1 MVRGAG
7 LSPQHGLPVPPLSS
21 APRGGRGTLC
31 LQDEDGELSGVT
43 SLVLPWNR
51 TWGTSKHFSLQK
63 RAGPS
68 LPSTSGRQ
76 AGPVT
81 AGTRGPR
88 LNSVPGPAPQLPAI
102 SGQLLQPQVPGN
114 SPEPYKKQQARRQQ
128 HSGLLREKHNG
139 SEDARAS
146 EFTRVPKP
154 GARIRASYKG
164 DAKQPPHSIPVTSR
178 LTGAAFHAAALRGN
192 LIHFLIRRQLP
203 PAQRSQM
210 GGGGKSP
217 PCYTPKPRP
226 GGLTRVLPGGASIAG
241 RESSNLAL
249 NLQEGSPGP
258 VAKSSPWR
266 KQPVPL
272 RSRRAVCTKL
282 SQDAPERPKPPETQ
296 AGGGQGVRAPSR
308 APGTVPAAQGPQ
320 SGAGPHVQPPST
332 DAGGVQPPPRW
343 LSAAEA
349 GCTDQLPG
357 CLRRGS
363 KPPPQH
369 HGDLHARGFIE
380 MRREP
385 MKTPPAPPK
394 TSSAHAQHWEP
405 QGCRPP
411 WHREGPDHAG
421 PRRVAEGLDPAQ
433 GWEMLNPR
441 SPHAGCGCCWLAL
454 PGSSV
459 SRLIKQIK
467 ARPARQSKQDSDT
480 CKPPAPH
487 RSQPGG
493 SPPTR
498 GTGTGPW
505 GLQGD
510 GAAGELA
517 RQHVPGSP

>member
-1 MVRGAG
+1 VEPGAGQQENGNAPDFYKLLHPLLQRQQLSRRAGAWMSWQSFIRRKLQLQVGRVVRGAG

-210 GGGGKSP
+210 GGGGNLLP
-217 PCYTPKPRP
+217 VTPQNP
-226 GGLTRVLPGGASIAG
+226 GLG
-241 RESSNLAL
+241 
-249 NLQEGSPGP
+249 GSPGFY
-258 VAKSSPWR
+258 
-266 KQPVPL
+266 QEG
-272 RSRRAVCTKL
+272 RAL
-282 SQDAPERPKPPETQ
+282 L
-296 AGGGQGVRAPSR
+296 AGRA
-308 APGTVPAAQGPQ
+308 
-320 SGAGPHVQPPST
+320 
-332 DAGGVQPPPRW
+332 
-343 LSAAEA
+343 
-349 GCTDQLPG
+349 
-357 CLRRGS
+357 
-363 KPPPQH
+363 
-369 HGDLHARGFIE
+369 
-380 MRREP
+380 
-385 MKTPPAPPK
+385 
-394 TSSAHAQHWEP
+394 
-405 QGCRPP
+405 
-411 WHREGPDHAG
+411 
-421 PRRVAEGLDPAQ
+421 
-433 GWEMLNPR
+433 
-441 SPHAGCGCCWLAL
+441 
-454 PGSSV
+454 
-459 SRLIKQIK
+459 LI
-467 ARPARQSKQDSDT
+467 
-480 CKPPAPH
+480 
-487 RSQPGG
+487 
-493 SPPTR
+493 
-498 GTGTGPW
+498 
-505 GLQGD
+505 
-510 GAAGELA
+510 
-517 RQHVPGSP
+517 